1 MTAEDLMCRGKH
13 ANFFGLAAPMYDRF
27 VLGEEQ
33 LLVPSL
39 HFTLRTCLGKGP
51 SGRLERILEWEQI
64 RSLRE
69 PGNDISR
76 PRDFV
81 RFPGLEPYTSARYY
95 DIRSPFEH
103 VGERVECVE
112 YDDFTKS
119 AQDSSRKQFYLSYR
133 GLENIFLAAEVY
145 RGDIRPRN
153 ILRWGVMPNRSLGF
167 SQLVKPKIS
176 PKE

>member
-1 MTAEDLMCRGKH
+1 MT
-13 ANFFGLAAPMYDRF
+13 
-27 VLGEEQ
+27 
-33 LLVPSL
+33 LVVQE
-39 HFTLRTCLGKGP
+39 TLYVFP
-51 SGRLERILEWEQI
+51 DSN
-64 RSLRE
+64 
-69 PGNDISR
+69 PVR
-76 PRDFV
+76 PRGIMAYV
-81 RFPGLEPYTSARYY
+81 P
-95 DIRSPFEH
+95 PFEH

-119 AQDSSRKQFYLSYR
+119 AQDSSSRKQFYLSYR